1 MIASWWSA
9 VAMLTRLPAG
19 SAPGDRT
26 GSRWFGLVGALVGAG
41 GLVPLAVLGTNV
53 PAAAACLA
61 LATIAV
67 LSGALHL
74 DGLADTAD
82 ALVAI
87 GPDSA
92 DRARKDPSIGV
103 GGATALVLVLGLDVA
118 SLVTLVSAAGPL
130 VAGLACLVG
139 GAASRAVPVIV
150 ASIARSHTSVAGLG
164 MAFAR
169 QVSSADAAIATLSA
183 IGAASIAAQVGG
195 SPPLLVGCLVGVAA
209 GVALGLGVV
218 RLRGQL
224 DGDGLGAAVE
234 LGFAATVLSAAA
246 IGRWPAA

>member
-1 MIASWWSA
+1 M
-9 VAMLTRLPAG
+9 
-19 SAPGDRT
+19 
-26 GSRWFGLVGALVGAG
+26 
-41 GLVPLAVLGTNV
+41 
-53 PAAAACLA
+53 
-61 LATIAV
+61 AV

-103 GGATALVLVLGLDVA
+103 GGATALVLVLGLEVA
-118 SLVTLVSAAGPL
+118 SLATLVSAAGPL

-139 GAASRAVPVIV
+139 GAASRVVPVIV
-150 ASIARSHTSVAGLG
+150 ARTARSHTSVAGLG
-164 MAFAR
+164 LAFAR
-169 QVSSADAAIATLSA
+169 QVSFADAAIATLTA
-183 IGAASIAAQVGG
+183 IGAASIAALVGG

-234 LGFAATVLSAAA
+234 LGFAATLLSAAA